1 MRGELMTGVRA
12 FGKLVRHFRADESG
26 ATAIEYA
33 LIAAG
38 IGATIAATVFN
49 MGTSIKTNLWDKVG
63 NVL

>member
-1 MRGELMTGVRA
+1 MSVVHS
-12 FGKLVRHFRADESG
+12 FGTLVRRFRADERG

-49 MGTSIKTNLWDKVG
+49 LGTAIKTNLWDKVG
-63 NVL
+63 NAV

>member
-1 MRGELMTGVRA
+1 MSVVHS
-12 FGKLVRHFRADESG
+12 FGRLVRRFRADERG

-49 MGTSIKTNLWDKVG
+49 LGTAIKTNLWDKVG
-63 NVL
+63 NAV